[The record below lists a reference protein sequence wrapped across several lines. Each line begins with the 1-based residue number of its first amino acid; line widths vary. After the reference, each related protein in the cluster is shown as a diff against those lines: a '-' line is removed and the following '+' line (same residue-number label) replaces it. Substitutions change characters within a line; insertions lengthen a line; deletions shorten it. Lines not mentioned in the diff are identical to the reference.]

1 MDSYGGIFTFFPQV
15 FWKERFPPPPP
26 SLREQQRGQ
35 SPEPMSITIAASQ
48 LQQRQRDQERVL
60 RETQSFLAQQSN
72 TQRRHDWEERTQQ
85 LIDQREVNAIT
96 QKLLRQEQDELETR
110 KREMSSLHEGEM
122 NGWKKTLQTSLE
134 VTQEERMEQIREKA
148 YELKAQREADRQ
160 AFVGECYER
169 QWVDECDELREFDSK
184 ATLDRVRKDQEA
196 MTKNKRVS
204 TEQEQ
209 PRFATSLI
217 NKDESN
223 EQAHRRQASFEL
235 KLALERQV
243 EWKNAQVEDMKRKRQ
258 LEEKEQLRQLAM
270 LEEKARQTEKG
281 AIAKARRN
289 GEEMLRD
296 LRLRE
301 MEREK
306 RKATELEQNRIL
318 LQHALDSERS
328 RIQMEQAKKHVGKVA
343 ASKEVRSMRGEEAT
357 RDEKMNTRI
366 DETRR
371 NQSDRIAKISDDKMA
386 AEADS
391 KRRWMQ
397 EVSMGHFLGHRDQY
411 EVIITVYTRSLRQL
425 STSLI
430 CVSPHHRLTPHGK
443 SKFDESK
450 SRRKKY
456 EKRRS
461 KTSQKSRQL
470 YLALKRQIRETQRRH
485 WPCELKRCSK
495 TNAAWVRERKKVRGS
510 ARRDNSS
517 RNRFR
522 TTRESTKRDWMS
534 RRRDAVSVIIINRT
548 SPDKL
553 G

>member
-1 MDSYGGIFTFFPQV
+1 
-15 FWKERFPPPPP
+15 
-26 SLREQQRGQ
+26 
-35 SPEPMSITIAASQ
+35 MSITIAASQ

-204 TEQEQ
+204 AEQEQ

-243 EWKNAQVEDMKRKRQ
+243 DQQRKF
-258 LEEKEQLRQLAM
+258 
-270 LEEKARQTEKG
+270 
-281 AIAKARRN
+281 IAK
-289 GEEMLRD
+289 EED
-296 LRLRE
+296 TAAACPRLG
-301 MEREK
+301 
-306 RKATELEQNRIL
+306 TEQ
-318 LQHALDSERS
+318 DSD
-328 RIQMEQAKKHVGKVA
+328 GT
-343 ASKEVRSMRGEEAT
+343 GEEARGQGCRLEGST
-357 RDEKMNTRI
+357 LDARRGGD
-366 DETRR
+366 TRR
-371 NQSDRIAKISDDKMA
+371 K
-386 AEADS
+386 
-391 KRRWMQ
+391 
-397 EVSMGHFLGHRDQY
+397 
-411 EVIITVYTRSLRQL
+411 
-425 STSLI
+425 
-430 CVSPHHRLTPHGK
+430 
-443 SKFDESK
+443 DEYS
-450 SRRKKY
+450 
-456 EKRRS
+456 
-461 KTSQKSRQL
+461 
-470 YLALKRQIRETQRRH
+470 H
-485 WPCELKRCSK
+485 
-495 TNAAWVRERKKVRGS
+495 
-510 ARRDNSS
+510 
-517 RNRFR
+517 
-522 TTRESTKRDWMS
+522 
-534 RRRDAVSVIIINRT
+534 
-548 SPDKL
+548 
-553 G
+553 